1 MLVLGAVLVVAVA
14 GVFVVRGSGSDDGS
28 DGDGGRNGEGGG
40 AEQAGDGWVS
50 EAHGNS
56 LGLVT
61 TGGQVCATTVTAGL
75 YCLDA
80 ATGEPRFDQE
90 VGSSVTSP
98 ALVDDTLLVGTT
110 EGSGPSATSALHA
123 FSLDGEELW
132 SAPLDVSDDQQLPVI
147 DGVVGVADGRVN
159 GELVGIDVA
168 SGEERWRTFSG
179 DPLEVPQVTGTVFA
193 DGERFYAGLQVI
205 DEDNPQPGAAVA
217 AIDPATGQELWR
229 TDLGP
234 ELTSFLGIE
243 DLAASEDGSTV
254 TLIGRGADTPNH
266 LVVLDT
272 ATGEIVRQETLTSN
286 YGSLLPVDASMLV
299 ADGASLVAQGADGQE
314 LWAVPAPSASGD
326 EMSDPGELVEEGGR
340 VYLAGYDVFEVDPA
354 DGATALVAEGVS
366 AMDVAV
372 VDGLLVIAGISQLEA
387 RSLDG

>member
-1 MLVLGAVLVVAVA
+1 MVGAVLAVAVA
-14 GVFVVRGSGSDDGS
+14 GVVVVRGSGSDDGS
-28 DGDGGRNGEGGG
+28 DGGRNGEGGG
-40 AEQAGDGWVS
+40 AEEAGAGWVS
-50 EAHGNS
+50 EAQGNS
-56 LGLVT
+56 VGLVA
-61 TGGQVCATTVTAGL
+61 TGGQVCGTTVTAEL

-80 ATGEPRFDQE
+80 ATGEPRFDRE
-90 VGSSVTSP
+90 IGSSVTPP

-110 EGSGPSATSALHA
+110 EGSGPRATSGLHA

-132 SAPLDVSDDQQLPVI
+132 SAPLEVSDNQQLPVI

-205 DEDNPQPGAAVA
+205 DEDNPQPGSAVA

-234 ELTSFLGIE
+234 ELTSFLGME

-286 YGSLLPVDASMLV
+286 YGSLLPVDTTMLV
-299 ADGASLVAQGADGQE
+299 ADGVNLTAHGADGQE
-314 LWAVPAPSASGD
+314 LWAVPVPSASGD
-326 EMSDPGELVEEGGR
+326 AMSDPGELVQEGGR
-340 VYLAGYDVFEVDPA
+340 VYLTGYDVFEVDPA
-354 DGATALVAEGVS
+354 DGATALVAESVS
-366 AMDVAV
+366 ATDVAV
-372 VDGLLVIAGISQLEA
+372 VDGLLVLAGISQLEA
-387 RSLDG
+387 RPLDG